1 MCGTV
6 TSQSGNEGWQ
16 VIGTDSTRYKI
27 NHHFVCT
34 AYCHSNENVCNSY
47 FQCEVAQTF
56 FFNFPLAKKKKFQL
70 VKWHESLTCLKLA
83 GLDLKLKW
91 LVTTLLLSSSLL
103 NRPGSDL
110 KCFLQLKGFACSVYK
125 YFVSL
130 SLSFVCC
137 SSVIVLTPW
146 KILWP
151 SWPSSRDLRHLL
163 QLLNSLP
170 MLAESIWLNMVSW
183 MSLWCHTVMG
193 AKLMFTWFIEINDLS
208 EY

>member
-1 MCGTV
+1 MW
-6 TSQSGNEGWQ
+6 SG
-16 VIGTDSTRYKI
+16 S
-27 NHHFVCT
+27 NH
-34 AYCHSNENVCNSY
+34 
-47 FQCEVAQTF
+47 F
-56 FFNFPLAKKKKFQL
+56 FLIFPLAQKKKFQL
-70 VKWHESLTCLKLA
+70 VKWHESLTWLCKKKCLKLA

-151 SWPSSRDLRHLL
+151 SWPSSRDLPHLL

-170 MLAESIWLNMVSW
+170 TLAESTWPNMVSW
-183 MSLWCHTVMG
+183 MSLWCHNGFKFNVY
-193 AKLMFTWFIEINDLS
+193 LIYRINDLS